1 MRTVALKNSKVDQL
15 EIISNIVEDYIST
28 YGLDFRT
35 TDQVVELTSYVSAV
49 LKRRRPKISSHN
61 DKNRSI
67 KNHALQRKE
76 VELVNKVL
84 RIKFIPFIYN
94 IDTDENIDEFIA
106 EFETQLLLVNDKRN
120 QDKLHHIIEDYL
132 LFYHFDIYS
141 NESIKHFNEWLSS
154 SIRET
159 KIIDGI

>member
-49 LKRRRPKISSHN
+49 LKRRRPKISSYN
-61 DKNRSI
+61 DNKRSI

>member
-1 MRTVALKNSKVDQL
+1 MRTIALKNSKIDQL
-15 EIISNIVEDYIST
+15 EIISSIVEDYISA

-49 LKRRRPKISSHN
+49 LKNNRPKLSPHN
-61 DKNRSI
+61 DNKRAI
-67 KNHALQRKE
+67 KNCALQRKE
-76 VELVNKVL
+76 IELVNKVL

-94 IDTDENIDEFIA
+94 IDTDAHIDEFIA

-120 QDKLHHIIEDYL
+120 QDKLHNIIEDYL

-141 NESIKHFNEWLSS
+141 SESVKHFNDWLSS

-159 KIIDGI
+159 KLIDGI

>member
-1 MRTVALKNSKVDQL
+1 MRTTALKNSKVDQL

-35 TDQVVELTSYVSAV
+35 TDQVVELKSYVSAV
-49 LKRRRPKISSHN
+49 LKKNRPKLSQHN
-61 DKNRSI
+61 DNKRTI
-67 KNHALQRKE
+67 KNSPLQRKE

-94 IDTDENIDEFIA
+94 IDTDENIDEFIT

-120 QDKLHHIIEDYL
+120 QDKLHNIIEDYL

-141 NESIKHFNEWLSS
+141 TESVKHFNDWLSS

-159 KIIDGI
+159 KLIDGI

>member
-1 MRTVALKNSKVDQL
+1 MRTTALKNSKVDQL

-49 LKRRRPKISSHN
+49 LKKNRPKLSQHN
-61 DKNRSI
+61 DNKRTI
-67 KNHALQRKE
+67 KNSPLQRKE

-94 IDTDENIDEFIA
+94 IDTDENIDEFIT

-120 QDKLHHIIEDYL
+120 QDKLHNIIKDYL

-141 NESIKHFNEWLSS
+141 TESVKHFNDWLSS

-159 KIIDGI
+159 KLIDGI

>member
-1 MRTVALKNSKVDQL
+1 MRTTALKNSKVDQL

-49 LKRRRPKISSHN
+49 LKKNRPKLSQHN
-61 DKNRSI
+61 DNKRTI
-67 KNHALQRKE
+67 KNSPLQRKE

-84 RIKFIPFIYN
+84 RIKFIPFIYS
-94 IDTDENIDEFIA
+94 IDTDENIDEFIT
-106 EFETQLLLVNDKRN
+106 EFETRLLLVNDKRN
-120 QDKLHHIIEDYL
+120 QDKLHNIIEDYL

-141 NESIKHFNEWLSS
+141 TESVKHFNDWLSS

-159 KIIDGI
+159 KLIDGI